1 MSRTIDFEDHRIGDA
16 QETDRRAFLCA
27 VALFAGC
34 ASAPEPADERRFSPT
49 WESIRSHQVPE
60 WFHDAKLGI
69 MVCWGLYSVPA
80 WATPTGEL
88 GKIDW
93 SVWFQRNPYAE
104 WYWNTLK
111 IDGSPTQQHHSATYG
126 KDFRYLDFIPQF
138 NEAAK
143 SWNPEQMASQLADAG
158 AQYVVLV
165 SKFHDGFPLW
175 PTEVTNP
182 HRGPDQQHADRDI
195 VGDLTNAVR
204 ARGLQMGLYYSGGLD
219 WSFKETPIRV
229 REDVSGTIPHTD
241 DYAEYVDAQWREL
254 IDRYEPNVLWND
266 IGYPKQGDL
275 ANLFADYYERFP
287 DGLINNRF
295 ETRLPEGP
303 ERHHDFV
310 TPEYAQ
316 MDDIT
321 DQKWE
326 TCRGLGFSFGYN
338 QVEGPEHTLSA
349 EALIHLLVDIVSKN
363 GNLLLNVGPRA
374 DGSIPEIQL
383 ERLRELGRWLSVN
396 GEAIYGSRPWQRA
409 EGTTAGGLD
418 VRFTR
423 KEDAIYAVL
432 LGRPATAEVTLESVP
447 VGPGGSVSLLGG
459 SGALRHRSEGGN
471 LVVTLPVELPQAHA
485 YTLKIA
491 SMGGSR

>member
-1 MSRTIDFEDHRIGDA
+1 MSNA
-16 QETDRRAFLCA
+16 AFLLPA
-27 VALFAGC
+27 ALCLVTSC
-34 ASAPEPADERRFSPT
+34 ASTPEPEADGRVEPT
-49 WESIRSHQVPE
+49 WESIRSHEVPE

-93 SVWFQRNPYAE
+93 DVWFRRNPYAE

-111 IDGSPTQQHHSATYG
+111 IDGSPTQRHHLATYG
-126 KDFRYLDFIPQF
+126 EDFGYLDFIPQF

-143 SWNPEQMASQLADAG
+143 SWEPERMAGQLADAG

-175 PTEVTNP
+175 PSGVNNP
-182 HRGPDQQHADRDI
+182 NRSASQQHAERDI
-195 VGDLTNAVR
+195 VGDLTKAVR
-204 ARGLQMGLYYSGGLD
+204 ARDMRMGLYYSGGLD
-219 WSFKETPIRV
+219 WSFTQTPV
-229 REDVSGTIPHTD
+229 QTREDVSGTIPHTD
-241 DYAEYVDAQWREL
+241 EYARYADAQWREL
-254 IDRYEPNVLWND
+254 IDCYEPDVLWND
-266 IGYPKQGDL
+266 IGYPRQGDL
-275 ANLFADYYERFP
+275 ANMFADYYNRFP

-316 MDDIT
+316 MDEIT
-321 DQKWE
+321 DHKWE
-326 TCRGLGFSFGYN
+326 SCRGLGFSFGYN
-338 QVEGPEHTLSA
+338 QVEGLEHTLSA
-349 EALIHLLVDIVSKN
+349 QALIHLLVDIVSKN
-363 GNLLLNVGPRA
+363 GNLLLDVGPRA

-383 ERLRELGRWLSVN
+383 ERLRALGRWLRVN

-409 EGTTAGGLD
+409 EGKTAGGLD

-432 LGRPATAEVTLESVP
+432 LGRPPAGEITIESVA
-447 VGPGGSVSLLGG
+447 VGDGSSVGLLGG
-459 SGALRHRSEGGN
+459 PEVLEHRSEGGS
-471 LVVTLPVELPQAHA
+471 LVVTLPSDLPEAHA

-491 SMGGSR
+491 STGDFR